1 MSTTTTK
8 KKNISPKPHAADGN
22 FRKLGSGG
30 GDARASV
37 AKKGE
42 HKNTHSKYFILSIS
56 QRIPFIRV

>member
-42 HKNTHSKYFILSIS
+42 HKNTHSKYFILSI
-56 QRIPFIRV
+56 